1 MGKSI
6 IEDMVKELI
15 VEMAKDGTAEE
26 AAKDTGIPPNKQ
38 EVGKIT
44 YSKDGDTKF
53 TVTDIDDETGKISW
67 KVEKLPSYE
76 ELFNDSTELVDTAK
90 GVRNEAK
97 GDSVFRDIYER
108 AKTLRNIIRTHLRN
122 EYPDEYRRIVMRL
135 SENDLTEQLSVSDMV
150 NLNDKRVEAVAKAIM
165 DKYDIPDDGRLKGII
180 RVALSDYL
188 EEMSTTGGGSASF
201 TPGTGMAYATPY
213 AFRRPKKK
221 QKPIPENLNE
231 IDLKNIAKK
240 VGGILKTAITDPLKL
255 YPKNF
260 QKLFDMGGDKMIR
273 SVIKSFNDKEKG
285 GPRKFEQLVANNE
298 KLAKE
303 VADKDPDGLGK
314 DFKLL
319 VDKSKYKELIKNDKE
334 LAKQMA
340 EKYPATFKDIYEV
353 ITKEKIDKKNLN
365 ESINLDAY
373 GYKLVPKNKAG
384 NYVQKGSKL
393 DVKQLFE
400 DQKDFQLKRVAAFD
414 VIEQELND
422 IYKMLSNAKNET
434 SEYYNDNP
442 SSYNVIKPTDLV
454 LDYIKDIKDL
464 LKGE

>member
-1 MGKSI
+1 MGKIDNI
-6 IEDMVKELI
+6 IKKLTEAPGDDLPKVDKTGKFKVGDVKI
-15 VEMAKDGTAEE
+15 SGGIKSTIKD
-26 AAKDTGIPPNKQ
+26 INK
-38 EVGKIT
+38 
-44 YSKDGDTKF
+44 
-53 TVTDIDDETGKISW
+53 ETGGISW
-67 KVEKLPSYE
+67 SIEYLPNFE
-76 ELFNDSTELVDTAK
+76 ELFDDATDLVKTAK
-90 GVRNEAK
+90 GVYTK
-97 GDSVFRDIYER
+97 
-108 AKTLRNIIRTHLRN
+108 AKTDDKLRLIYDESRLLRNKIRTHIRN
-122 EYPDEYRRIVMRL
+122 EYPEEYRRITM
-135 SENDLTEQLSVSDMV
+135 SEGLKENQLSVTDMI

-221 QKPIPENLNE
+221 QKPIPENLKE
-231 IDLKNIAKK
+231 DIDL
-240 VGGILKTAITDPLKL
+240 
-255 YPKNF
+255 
-260 QKLFDMGGDKMIR
+260 
-273 SVIKSFNDKEKG
+273 SS
-285 GPRKFEQLVANNE
+285 
-298 KLAKE
+298 
-303 VADKDPDGLGK
+303 
-314 DFKLL
+314 
-319 VDKSKYKELIKNDKE
+319 
-334 LAKQMA
+334 
-340 EKYPATFKDIYEV
+340 
-353 ITKEKIDKKNLN
+353 
-365 ESINLDAY
+365 Y
-373 GYKLVPKNKAG
+373 GYSLVPKNKAG

-442 SSYNVIKPTDLV
+442 SSYTVIKPTDLV